1 MLSLL
6 QGGYYWV
13 SKGSLNTVTHCV
25 CLRSLVVTTW
35 SLYLNKWSE
44 HVIRK
49 GWRKNASQ
57 VTPRTQVVRINEAE
71 CGGIVTPVK
80 CLTLMECLCLVLFA
94 EDNSESKLQAINTD
108 FTFEL
113 FICAA
118 ILLEN
123 RESLLQCRDEVQ
135 LIQFTSRFVRMIRHE
150 NPITRE
156 GIWMDMNMN
165 VLVKPL
171 PFFVQPSGNT
181 GFEQHTW
188 ESRAPFVQLLQALR
202 LGLYEW
208 PLQSTQE
215 QRRGLFLSAPQFS
228 CFKVIATISVPDIKD
243 SYESVIWNRGLIS
256 VWSHG
261 RQNMLHLSF
270 FIPGGKCTGV
280 QLLPL
285 SLINYCC

>member
-25 CLRSLVVTTW
+25 CSRSLVVTTW

-49 GWRKNASQ
+49 GWRKNAAQ
-57 VTPRTQVVRINEAE
+57 VTPRTQVVRINKAE

-80 CLTLMECLCLVLFA
+80 CLTLMEWLCLVLFA

-156 GIWMDMNMN
+156 GIWMDMN

-171 PFFVQPSGNT
+171 PFFCAAFREHWIWT
-181 GFEQHTW
+181 AH
-188 ESRAPFVQLLQALR
+188 LR
-202 LGLYEW
+202 K
-208 PLQSTQE
+208 QSTICTTTA
-215 QRRGLFLSAPQFS
+215 SAALGT
-228 CFKVIATISVPDIKD
+228 IWMATAEHTRAK
-243 SYESVIWNRGLIS
+243 ERT
-256 VWSHG
+256 
-261 RQNMLHLSF
+261 F
-270 FIPGGKCTGV
+270 FISSAIC
-280 QLLPL
+280 LF
-285 SLINYCC
+285 